1 MKKIIT
7 GNWHKR
13 WSPKAEAEERIY
25 RVEEFLANNG
35 YTLAQNSP
43 VRVRTD
49 RVILDDEVLQS
60 TGDKNIWNIVEE
72 RIRKNYSSRL
82 VSNLH
87 GLVHEM
93 LNIRP
98 HNRKSFSSLDD
109 YEPGEITVCY
119 NTNKGEFNFV
129 ELAVKTPD
137 PFSSMHL
144 NLDYT
149 DRKQLLFDWG
159 HTNRLIVEVCTG
171 DDDFAKEI
179 VKIAQKK

>member
-72 RIRKNYSSRL
+72 RIRKNYS
-82 VSNLH
+82 
-87 GLVHEM
+87 
-93 LNIRP
+93 
-98 HNRKSFSSLDD
+98 
-109 YEPGEITVCY
+109 
-119 NTNKGEFNFV
+119 
-129 ELAVKTPD
+129 
-137 PFSSMHL
+137 
-144 NLDYT
+144 
-149 DRKQLLFDWG
+149 
-159 HTNRLIVEVCTG
+159 
-171 DDDFAKEI
+171 
-179 VKIAQKK
+179 